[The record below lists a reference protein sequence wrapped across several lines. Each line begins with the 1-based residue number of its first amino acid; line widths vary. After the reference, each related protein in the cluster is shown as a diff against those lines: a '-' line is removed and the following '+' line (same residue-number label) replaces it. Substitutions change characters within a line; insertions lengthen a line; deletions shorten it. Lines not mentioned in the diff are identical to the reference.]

1 MQDRSTR
8 LATTSPY
15 VEGTTATFRWHGPR
29 LPRLEADI
37 NRWGIDPV
45 PFEPDG
51 HEMWSAAV
59 DLPADAYVEYHLSV
73 DGANSLD
80 PLNRRSVP
88 NGIGGREN
96 FFYMPEAGPTPYL
109 QPGAGA
115 RLGRISRHEVE
126 DALLVVGGRRTVYL
140 YHPPVDEPCPLLV
153 VLDGGDYLRRGR
165 LNRIVDTLI
174 ARRLIR
180 PIALAFVQNGGQ
192 ARYVEYMC
200 NDAHLGFITRR
211 VLPLARERLPLVDV
225 GGSPGPYGMCGAS
238 MGGLMALYAGVRLP
252 GVFGNVL
259 SQSGGFRYEIVGE
272 RTVVADL
279 IRQGS
284 GSPVNVY
291 MDVGRFERYLTGL
304 LESNQHMRDLLLSYG
319 YSVTYRERNSGHNM
333 TAWRDAVA
341 LGLQALFPPA

>member
-1 MQDRSTR
+1 MRDPSTR

-15 VEGTTATFRWHGPR
+15 VEGTTATFRWRGLRP
-29 LPRLEADI
+29 PRLEADV
-37 NRWGIDPV
+37 NRWGLDPV
-45 PFEPDG
+45 PFESDG

-59 DLPADAYVEYHLSV
+59 DLPRDAYVEYHLSL

-80 PLNRRSVP
+80 PLNRRNVA

-109 QPGAGA
+109 QPDAGA
-115 RLGRISRHEVE
+115 RLGRITRHELE
-126 DALLVVGGRRTVYL
+126 DALLVVGGRRTVHL
-140 YHPPVDEPCPLLV
+140 YRPPVDEPCPLLV

-180 PIALAFVQNGGQ
+180 PIAMAFVHNGGQ

-200 NDAHLGFITRR
+200 SDAHLGFITHR
-211 VLPLARERLPLVDV
+211 VLPLARERLPLVEVDA
-225 GGSPGPYGMCGAS
+225 SPGSYGVCGAS
-238 MGGLMALYAGVRLP
+238 MGGLMALYVGVRLP
-252 GVFGNVL
+252 EVFGNVL

-279 IRQGS
+279 IRQG
-284 GSPVNVY
+284 GGPRINVY

-304 LESNQHMRDLLLSYG
+304 LDSNQHMRDLLLSNRYR
-319 YSVTYRERNSGHNM
+319 VTYRERNSGHNM

-341 LGLQALFPPA
+341 FGLQALFPPA